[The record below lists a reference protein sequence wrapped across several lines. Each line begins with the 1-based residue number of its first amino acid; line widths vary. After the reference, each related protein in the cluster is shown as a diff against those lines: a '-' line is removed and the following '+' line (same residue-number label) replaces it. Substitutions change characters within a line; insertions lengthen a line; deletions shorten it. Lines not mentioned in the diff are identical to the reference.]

1 MLELQ
6 FLFKSFHKLRS
17 DFFHN
22 LSEQAVSMHYLIK
35 CKWKTRS
42 CNADIQLNAPLFNFV
57 CNREQSLQ
65 SLLSGKCRRPRSKS
79 LRGFMVNVKR
89 TFSIQLA
96 PTLFKTRHKMA
107 ESTSCSAQ
115 LQFWFLT
122 REISLNI
129 LIQISVPH
137 TFFLPTAHQILTMVR
152 ESTPQ
157 NFALR
162 KADRKQHVATK
173 MRIL

>member
-6 FLFKSFHKLRS
+6 FLFKSFHKLWS

-42 CNADIQLNAPLFNFV
+42 CNADIQLNAPLFHFV
-57 CNREQSLQ
+57 CNREQ
-65 SLLSGKCRRPRSKS
+65 SLLSGKCRRPKSKS

-107 ESTSCSAQ
+107 ESTSCSTQFQ
-115 LQFWFLT
+115 LWFLT
-122 REISLNI
+122 REITFNI
-129 LIQISVPH
+129 LIQISVPQ

-162 KADRKQHVATK
+162 KAVRKQHVATK